1 MTSPRKEK
9 ECRKVNKT
17 QCRPVTEVVKKT
29 VEDLECSVV
38 KTNECR
44 TVSKT
49 VCEEEYEK
57 DVDTYGAPLAP
68 PLKQNGESPYT
79 VYCMNDSNHTNNIT
93 YDWRAMNRRI
103 ITE

>member
-1 MTSPRKEK
+1 MTSPKKEK

-17 QCRPVTEVVKKT
+17 QCRPVTEVVKET
-29 VEDLECSVV
+29 VEEVECSVA

-49 VCEEEYEK
+49 VCEEKYIQEN

-68 PLKQNGESPYT
+68 PLKQNGESPYHT
-79 VYCMNDSNHTNNIT
+79 V
-93 YDWRAMNRRI
+93 
-103 ITE
+103 